1 MQRDL
6 FKCFVDYTKAFHCL
20 QQEDLVEELDE
31 IGLDT
36 KDIRLIRNLYWD
48 QKATVK
54 IDNHLSKWIQICR
67 GVRQGCVLSPD
78 LFALYGENIMKA
90 LEDLVGVK
98 VGGVNS
104 NNFRYVDDAV
114 ILADSE
120 EQLQQ
125 SINIVEEG
133 SAKRGLKIN
142 MKKTETI
149 MVTKK
154 MEVPKCR
161 IK

>member
-1 MQRDL
+1 MRVISR
-6 FKCFVDYTKAFHCL
+6 FVCP
-20 QQEDLVEELDE
+20 V
-31 IGLDT
+31 GL
-36 KDIRLIRNLYWD
+36 
-48 QKATVK
+48 
-54 IDNHLSKWIQICR
+54 
-67 GVRQGCVLSPD
+67 
-78 LFALYGENIMKA
+78 LYGENIMKA

-98 VGGVNS
+98 VGE
-104 NNFRYVDDAV
+104 VDDAE
-114 ILADSE
+114 SE

-125 SINIVEEG
+125 LMNIVEEER
-133 SAKRGLKIN
+133 AKKGLKIN